1 MDGYRLVYHP
11 PYDRPITH
19 LPLQAADREDDED
32 DDVYEETALEGYN
45 TTLDDDDDADDEYV
59 VFKNIMQSEC

>member
-1 MDGYRLVYHP
+1 MDGYCSVYYS
-11 PYDRPITH
+11 PYDRPIPY